1 MAAPFY
7 VPRGPSLLSRPG
19 VLDACLVPESEL
31 RTNGSSDELLLET
44 YTGGL
49 LVFTL
54 QITRVVERASL
65 DLSIWGSSD
74 GVGWGAR
81 PLIHFPRKY
90 HCGESMMQWDPS
102 DYPFVQRIRA
112 QWQVDRWGPG
122 DRKPLVALA
131 LHAREVPRYPAPVR
145 AGFNR

>member
-7 VPRGPSLLSRPG
+7 ATGGLAPFGRPG
-19 VLDACLVPESEL
+19 FLDAVLIPDTEL
-31 RTNGSSDELLLET
+31 RGKGSGMELPLET
-44 YTGGL
+44 YTGGF

-54 QITRVVERASL
+54 NITRVVERASL
-65 DLSIWGSSD
+65 DLSIWGSND
-74 GVGWGAR
+74 GLVWGAR

-90 HCGESMMQWDPS
+90 HCGESILQWDPAEHAL
-102 DYPFVQRIRA
+102 VRCLRA

-122 DRKPLVALA
+122 DRQPLVALA
-131 LHAREVPRYPAPVR
+131 LHAREIPRHPAPVR